1 MSGALERRCALLML
15 AATGMATLAGLLAW
29 GPVTLQPEAM
39 RYADSRGWLGIPNAM
54 NVLSN
59 LPVLVVGAWGW
70 HSTSRSTWPAHLI
83 RPWRAFHATVM
94 VAGALS
100 ATYHASPNVPLFLL
114 SQAALAAAFTLLC
127 CGALAERV
135 DARMGSQRTVTLAM
149 VVVAVMTC
157 HMIVAAWVTDEL
169 DLRPVLCLQ
178 LLPVLLIPAGA
189 MSLSGSVTR
198 LSDWLLM
205 LAAYALARLFEHAD
219 QAVFD
224 ATGGWLGGHA
234 LLHLCLALAAACLAY
249 RAQSLRHS
257 AEPVGDGLTQR
268 QTSLKTA
275 G

>member
-15 AATGMATLAGLLAW
+15 AATGMATLAGLMAW

-39 RYADSRGWLGIPNAM
+39 RYADSRGWIGIPNAM

-59 LPVLVVGAWGW
+59 LPAVAVGAWGW
-70 HSTSRSTWPAHLI
+70 HGTRSSTWPAHLM
-83 RPWRAFHATVM
+83 RPWRGFHGTVM
-94 VAGALS
+94 VAGAIS
-100 ATYHASPNVPLFLL
+100 AVYHLSPNVPLFLL

-135 DARMGSQRTVTLAM
+135 DARMGSLRAVVLAL
-149 VVVAVMTC
+149 VVVGAMSC
-157 HMIVAAWVTDEL
+157 HMVVAAWVTGEL

-198 LSDWLLM
+198 LRDWMLM
-205 LAAYALARLFEHAD
+205 LTAYALARGFEHAD

-224 ATGGWLGGHA
+224 ATGWLGGHA
-234 LLHLCLALAAACLAY
+234 LLHLCLALAAACLAR
-249 RAQSLRHS
+249 RAHS
-257 AEPVGDGLTQR
+257 SRSAKPEGDGR
-268 QTSLKTA
+268 AHRHTSLNTA